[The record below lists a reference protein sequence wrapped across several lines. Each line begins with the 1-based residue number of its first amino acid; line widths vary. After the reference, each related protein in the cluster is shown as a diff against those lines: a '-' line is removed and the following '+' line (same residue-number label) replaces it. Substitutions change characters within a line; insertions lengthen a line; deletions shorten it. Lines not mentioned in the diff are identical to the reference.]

1 MPRRKTTIPPTETL
15 TDLETHLAGTLKRV
29 APPRGFSQR
38 LRERVRMPESRLI
51 AERIAS
57 WRFFFVAV
65 GGAMSGMLIVLTVA
79 RALFHIF
86 GRRQF
91 Q

>member
-1 MPRRKTTIPPTETL
+1 MPRRKTTLPPTEAL

-38 LRERVRMPESRLI
+38 LRERVRMPEPRLI

-57 WRFFFVAV
+57 WRVFFVAV
-65 GGAMSGMLIVLTVA
+65 GGVMSGMLIVITVA
-79 RALFHIF
+79 RALFHLV

>member
-1 MPRRKTTIPPTETL
+1 MPRRKTALPPTETL
-15 TDLETHLAGTLKRV
+15 TDLETHLAGTLTRV
-29 APPRGFSQR
+29 APPRGFSRR
-38 LRERVRMPESRLI
+38 LRERVRIPEPRLI
-51 AERIAS
+51 AERIAT
-57 WRFFFVAV
+57 WKFFFVAV
-65 GGAMSGMLIVLTVA
+65 GGVMSGMLIILTVA

>member
-1 MPRRKTTIPPTETL
+1 MPRRKTIPPPAENL
-15 TDLETHLAGTLKRV
+15 SDIEAHLAVTLKPV

-38 LRERVRMPESRLI
+38 LRERVRIPEPRLI

-65 GGAMSGMLIVLTVA
+65 GGVMSAMVLVITVA
-79 RALFHIF
+79 RALFHLV
-86 GRRQF
+86 GRRS
-91 Q
+91 

>member
-1 MPRRKTTIPPTETL
+1 MPQRKSSHPSEETF
-15 TDLETHLAGTLKRV
+15 THLEAHLAGTLKPV

-38 LRERVRMPESRLI
+38 LRERIRLSAPRLI

-57 WRFFFVAV
+57 WRFFFVV
-65 GGAMSGMLIVLTVA
+65 IGGVMSAMVLVITVA
-79 RALFHIF
+79 RALFHLT